1 MQRLAKD
8 ALSAPI
14 AVARMGEGMRLADM
28 GGGVGVGWG
37 GDGVRLLR
45 RGGGRGTYA
54 SHAPG

>member
-1 MQRLAKD
+1 
-8 ALSAPI
+8 
-14 AVARMGEGMRLADM
+14 MGEGMRLADM